1 MEHRRQSLCVHSTHE
16 DPEPDGPLNCP
27 IGGNHWRV
35 VQGRLQCI
43 LCGLVIRPTDEG
55 WPYATDSEAEDLEDG
70 LEFLA
75 CGGPC
80 VLCS

>member
-16 DPEPDGPLNCP
+16 DQEPDGPLNCP
-27 IGGNHWRV
+27 ICAGYWRG

-43 LCGLVIRPTDEG
+43 LCGLIVRATDEDE
-55 WPYATDSEAEDLEDG
+55 PSTTDSDAEDPEDEG
-70 LEFLA
+70 LFLA
-75 CGGPC
+75 CGAPC